1 MTFEADTLGPL
12 PVPLKSLAE
21 IYKVSS
27 PALRKLG
34 KRLQLRIEFL
44 SNPYAVRSW
53 LIRDGASRGRIRRM
67 VFDEAECIRISE
79 AVENIRYPN

>member
-21 IYKVSS
+21 IYKVSV
-27 PALRKLG
+27 PALRQLA
-34 KRLQLRIEFL
+34 KRLTLRLEFL
-44 SNPYAVRSW
+44 QNPYSVRAWMIS
-53 LIRDGASRGRIRRM
+53 DGASRGRIRRM

-79 AVENIRYPN
+79 AVEKIRYPN